1 MEDLIM
7 TNTINN
13 DYENIYDLSLEQ
25 PGIISS
31 SDFLN
36 NFKKVLD
43 DALDSI
49 SELFE

>member
-31 SDFLN
+31 RDFLN